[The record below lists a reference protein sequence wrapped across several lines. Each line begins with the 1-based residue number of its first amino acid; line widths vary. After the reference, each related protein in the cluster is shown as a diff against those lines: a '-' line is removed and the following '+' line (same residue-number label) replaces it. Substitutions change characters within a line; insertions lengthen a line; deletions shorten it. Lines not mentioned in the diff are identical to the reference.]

1 MGEHNQG
8 TGSARLATL
17 ALAAVGVV
25 YGDIGT
31 SPLYAVQAAFT
42 GKHGIP
48 ATPENVYGILSL
60 IFWSL
65 SFVVSFKY
73 VAFILRADNK
83 GEGGIL
89 SLMTLAQRGLR
100 QASRMKWTVLALGV
114 FGAGLFYGDSVIT
127 PAVSVLS
134 AVEGLEV
141 LKPSLSAWVLPLT
154 VVVLIALFAV
164 QRFGSERMG
173 AVFGPVMV
181 VWFTCIAGFGVM
193 EILRDPAI
201 LLAVNPLHALRFFEA
216 NRFIGF
222 VALGAVVLSVTGA
235 EALYADMGHFG
246 KRPIRLAWFC
256 FVLPA
261 LVLNYF
267 GQGALLL
274 REPKDADNPF
284 YLLLPHWALAPMI
297 LLATAATV
305 IASQAVIS
313 GAFSMTREAIQLG
326 LFARSPIVHT
336 SDERSGQIYMPL
348 VNWGLL
354 VAVLAA
360 VLGFQ
365 TSEHLAAAYGIA
377 VTGTMAIT
385 SILALIVARR
395 LWHWPKPLVA
405 LTGVLLLA
413 VDLAF
418 FGANALKIEHGG
430 WFPLAIGAMV
440 FVVMTTWR
448 RGRELLINKLES
460 GGLSLRMFIDSIA
473 EHPPVRV
480 QGTAVFLTAA
490 REGVPN
496 AMLHN
501 LKHNKV
507 LHEINVVLT
516 VLTAETPVVE
526 PEKRLK
532 LEPLGHGF
540 YRMWLRYGFAEQP
553 HIPKALTDCRWQG
566 LGMDPMDTTYFL
578 SQERVVASSQPGM
591 ATWRD
596 KLFAFMSRNS
606 SPLTEF
612 FRIPRNRIVELGAQ
626 IEI

>member
-1 MGEHNQG
+1 MSDTTQPAR
-8 TGSARLATL
+8 GSRLAAL
-17 ALAAVGVV
+17 ALAAIGVV

-31 SPLYAVQAAFT
+31 SPLYTLQTAFT
-42 GKHGIP
+42 GEIGIAP
-48 ATPENVYGILSL
+48 TPENVMGVLSL

-65 SFVVSFKY
+65 MFVVSFKY
-73 VAFILRADNK
+73 VAFVLRADNK

-89 SLMTLAQRGLR
+89 PLMTLAQRGLR
-100 QASRMKWTVLALGV
+100 ANSKMKWTVLALGV
-114 FGAGLFYGDSVIT
+114 FGAGLLYGDSVIT
-127 PAVSVLS
+127 PALSVLS

-141 LKPSLSAWVLPLT
+141 LQPKLAEWVLPLT
-154 VVVLIALFAV
+154 VIVLIALFAV
-164 QRFGSERMG
+164 QRFGSGRMG
-173 AVFGPVMV
+173 SVFGPVVV
-181 VWFTCIAGFGVM
+181 VWFLSLAAFGIAGIASAPR
-193 EILRDPAI
+193 ILYALNPEHAI
-201 LLAVNPLHALRFFEA
+201 LFFMY
-216 NRFIGF
+216 NRFVGF
-222 VALGAVVLSVTGA
+222 VALGAVVLAVTGT

-246 KRPIRLAWFC
+246 KRPIRVAWFG

-261 LVLNYF
+261 LLVNYF

-274 REPKDADNPF
+274 AHPEAAKNPF
-284 YLLLPHWALAPMI
+284 YLLLPHWALVPMI
-297 LLATAATV
+297 ALATAATV

-313 GAFSMTREAIQLG
+313 GAFSTTREAIQLG
-326 LFARSPIVHT
+326 LFARSPVLHT
-336 SDERSGQIYMPL
+336 SDEHGGQIYMPL

-360 VLGFQ
+360 VLGFRSSNNLS
-365 TSEHLAAAYGIA
+365 TAYGIA

-385 SILALIVARR
+385 SVLALIVARR
-395 LWHWPKPLVA
+395 LWHWPRVLVA
-405 LTGVLLLA
+405 LAGFLLLA
-413 VDLAF
+413 VDAAF
-418 FGANALKIEHGG
+418 FGANALKIVHGG

-448 RGRELLINKLES
+448 RGRELLISKLES
-460 GGLSLRMFIDSIA
+460 GGLNLRMFIDSLA

-480 QGTAVFLTAA
+480 PGTAVFLSAA

-496 AMLHN
+496 ALLHN

-507 LHEINVVLT
+507 LHEVNVILT
-516 VLTAETPVVE
+516 VTTEETPTVE
-526 PEKRLK
+526 PERRLR
-532 LEPLGHGF
+532 LDPLGHGF

-553 HIPKALTDCRWQG
+553 HIPIALTDCRWQG

-578 SQERVVASSQPGM
+578 SQERVVASRGEGM

-596 KLFAFMSRNS
+596 HLFAFMARNA
-606 SPLTEF
+606 SPVTDF

>member
-1 MGEHNQG
+1 MTETNQAARG
-8 TGSARLATL
+8 ARLAAL
-17 ALAAVGVV
+17 SLAAIGVV

-31 SPLYAVQAAFT
+31 SPLYTLQTAFS
-42 GKHGIP
+42 GKHAI
-48 ATPENVYGILSL
+48 ATTPENVLGVLSL
-60 IFWSL
+60 IFWSMM
-65 SFVVSFKY
+65 FVVSFKY
-73 VAFILRADNK
+73 VLFILRADNK

-100 QASRMKWTVLALGV
+100 AHSKMKWTVLALGV

-134 AVEGLEV
+134 AIEGLEV
-141 LKPSLSAWVLPLT
+141 LKPTLAEWVLPLT
-154 VVVLIALFAV
+154 TVVLIILFAA
-164 QRFGSERMG
+164 QRFGSARMG
-173 AVFGPVMV
+173 SVFGPVML
-181 VWFTCIAGFGVM
+181 VWFISLAAFGATEIVAAP
-193 EILRDPAI
+193 EILRALNPEH
-201 LLAVNPLHALRFFEA
+201 AVLFFTDNGFMA
-216 NRFIGF
+216 F
-222 VALGAVVLSVTGA
+222 VALGAVVLALTGA

-246 KRPIRLAWFC
+246 KRPIRCAWFG
-256 FVLPA
+256 FVMPA
-261 LVLNYF
+261 LLVNYF

-274 REPKDADNPF
+274 HHPEAAENPF
-284 YLLLPHWALAPMI
+284 YLLLPHWALMPMI
-297 LLATAATV
+297 VLATVATV

-326 LFARSPIVHT
+326 LFPRSPVIHT
-336 SDERSGQIYMPL
+336 SDERAGQIYMPL

-354 VAVLAA
+354 IAVLAA

-365 TSEHLAAAYGIA
+365 TSSHLAAAYGIA

-385 SILALIVARR
+385 SGLALIVARR
-395 LWHWPKPLVA
+395 LWHWPRMTVA
-405 LTGVLLLA
+405 ITGILLLT
-413 VDLAF
+413 VDLSF
-418 FGANALKIEHGG
+418 FGANALKIMHGG
-430 WFPLAIGAMV
+430 WFPLVVGGMV
-440 FVVMTTWR
+440 FIVMTTWR
-448 RGRELLINKLES
+448 RGRELLIARLES
-460 GGLSLRMFIDSIA
+460 GLNLRMFIDSLA

-480 QGTAVFLTAA
+480 QGTAVFLSAA

-507 LHEINVVLT
+507 LHEINVILT
-516 VLTAETPVVE
+516 VLTDDTPQVE
-526 PEKRLK
+526 PGKRLK

-553 HIPKALTDCRWQG
+553 HIPAALTDCRWQG

-578 SQERVVASSQPGM
+578 SQERVVASRQPGM

-596 KLFAFMSRNS
+596 KLFAFMSRNA
-606 SPLTEF
+606 SPVTDF